1 MAHESNSPYVKWHID
16 SFEYIQDSIYKVNG
30 WVFHQNKDI
39 KNILLGETSV
49 TYTRILRN
57 DVAEAYPYII
67 NNRVGFEFL
76 FELRD
81 LSKPISITLE
91 DNSGVINI
99 GSLKNMTEKF
109 INLSLEIKSPK
120 VSLTANY
127 ILNSGFDNL
136 HKGVMVVDNFYK
148 DPDAVREYAMKNLT
162 FSPSGY
168 HKGERSHER
177 FILNGTKE
185 RFEQIIGRKVTN
197 WEHPEYANGRFQ
209 FCVETDPIVYHVDN
223 QTFAAVI
230 FLSPNAPLEA
240 GTATYRSK
248 ITGATRFEEFDTPE
262 FVTTFKGYGDEIS
275 FYDGSSFEVVDR
287 VGNVYNRLV
296 IWDAKTIHAA
306 TKYYGDDINN
316 SRFFHLFFFD
326 VE

>member
-16 SFEYIQDSIYKVNG
+16 EFKQIQNTTYKITG
-30 WVFHQNKDI
+30 WVFHQNREI
-39 KNILLGETSV
+39 KNILIGDSIL
-49 TYTRILRN
+49 TYQRIPRP
-57 DVAEAYPYII
+57 DVYQTYPYIVD
-67 NNRVGFEFL
+67 NNVGFEL
-76 FELRD
+76 LIEEKDLYKTLSVVFEDNTGIVNIGNFKSFITKFTNFR
-81 LSKPISITLE
+81 SIT
-91 DNSGVINI
+91 NN
-99 GSLKNMTEKF
+99 K
-109 INLSLEIKSPK
+109 
-120 VSLTANY
+120 SLTEDY
-127 ILNSGFDNL
+127 ILNSGFNNL
-136 HKGVMVVDNFYK
+136 HKGIMVVDNFYK
-148 DPDAVREYAMKNLT
+148 DPDAVREYAITNLT
-162 FSPSGY
+162 FNASGY
-168 HKGERSHER
+168 HKGERSQER

-209 FCVETDPIVYHVDN
+209 FCVEDDPIVYHVDN
-223 QTFAAVI
+223 QTFAAVV

-262 FVTTFKGYGDEIS
+262 FITTFKGYGDEIN

-287 VGNVYNRLV
+287 IGNVYNRLV

-306 TKYYGDDINN
+306 TKYYGNNINN
-316 SRFFHLFFFD
+316 SRFFQLFFFD

>member
-1 MAHESNSPYVKWHID
+1 
-16 SFEYIQDSIYKVNG
+16 
-30 WVFHQNKDI
+30 
-39 KNILLGETSV
+39 
-49 TYTRILRN
+49 
-57 DVAEAYPYII
+57 
-67 NNRVGFEFL
+67 
-76 FELRD
+76 
-81 LSKPISITLE
+81 
-91 DNSGVINI
+91 
-99 GSLKNMTEKF
+99 
-109 INLSLEIKSPK
+109 
-120 VSLTANY
+120 
-127 ILNSGFDNL
+127 
-136 HKGVMVVDNFYK
+136 MVVDNFYK
-148 DPDAVREYAMKNLT
+148 DPDAIREHAMNNLT

-168 HKGERSHER
+168 HKGERSQER

-209 FCVETDPIVYHVDN
+209 FCVDGDPIVYHVDN
-223 QTFAAVI
+223 QTFAAVV

-306 TKYYGDDINN
+306 TKYYGSNIQN
-316 SRFFHLFFFD
+316 SRFFQLFFFD

>member
-16 SFEYIQDSIYKVNG
+16 EFKQVQNSIYKISG
-30 WVFHQNKDI
+30 WIFHQNRKI
-39 KNILLGETSV
+39 KNILIEDSIL
-49 TYTRILRN
+49 TYQRISRP
-57 DVAEAYPYII
+57 DVCQIYPYIVD
-67 NNRVGFEFL
+67 NNVGFEL
-76 FELRD
+76 LIEKKDLYKTLSIIFED
-81 LSKPISITLE
+81 NTGIVNIGNFKDFTAKFTNFHSIINSKPLTE
-91 DNSGVINI
+91 D
-99 GSLKNMTEKF
+99 
-109 INLSLEIKSPK
+109 
-120 VSLTANY
+120 Y
-127 ILNSGFDNL
+127 ILNSGFNNL

-148 DPDAVREYAMKNLT
+148 DPDAIREYAMNNLT

-168 HKGERSHER
+168 HKGERSQER

-185 RFEQIIGRKVTN
+185 RFEQIIGRKITN

-209 FCVETDPIVYHVDN
+209 FCVDGDPIVYHVDN
-223 QTFAAVI
+223 QTFAAVV

-306 TKYYGDDINN
+306 TKYYGSNIQN
-316 SRFFHLFFFD
+316 SRFFQLFFFD

>member
-16 SFEYIQDSIYKVNG
+16 EFKQVQNSIYKISG
-30 WVFHQNKDI
+30 WIFHQNRKI
-39 KNILLGETSV
+39 KNILIEDSIL
-49 TYTRILRN
+49 TYQRIPRP
-57 DVAEAYPYII
+57 DVCQIYPYIVD
-67 NNRVGFEFL
+67 NNVGFEL
-76 FELRD
+76 LIEKKDLYKTLSIIFED
-81 LSKPISITLE
+81 NTGIVNIGNFKDFTAKFTNFHSIINSKPLTE
-91 DNSGVINI
+91 D
-99 GSLKNMTEKF
+99 
-109 INLSLEIKSPK
+109 
-120 VSLTANY
+120 Y
-127 ILNSGFDNL
+127 ILNSGFNNL

-148 DPDAVREYAMKNLT
+148 DPDAIREYAMNNLT

-168 HKGERSHER
+168 HKGERSQER

-185 RFEQIIGRKVTN
+185 RFEQIIGRKITN

-209 FCVETDPIVYHVDN
+209 FCVDGDPIVYHVDN
-223 QTFAAVI
+223 QTFAAVV

-306 TKYYGDDINN
+306 TKYYGSNIQN
-316 SRFFHLFFFD
+316 SRFFQLFFFD

>member
-16 SFEYIQDSIYKVNG
+16 EFKQVQNSIYKISG
-30 WVFHQNKDI
+30 WIFHQNRKI
-39 KNILLGETSV
+39 KNILIEDSIL
-49 TYTRILRN
+49 TYQRISRP
-57 DVAEAYPYII
+57 DVCQIYPYIVD
-67 NNRVGFEFL
+67 NNVGFEL
-76 FELRD
+76 LIEKKDLYKTLSIVFED
-81 LSKPISITLE
+81 NTGIVNIGNFKDFTAKFTNFHSIINSKPLTE
-91 DNSGVINI
+91 D
-99 GSLKNMTEKF
+99 
-109 INLSLEIKSPK
+109 
-120 VSLTANY
+120 Y
-127 ILNSGFDNL
+127 ILNSGFNNL

-148 DPDAVREYAMKNLT
+148 DPDAIREYAMNNLT
-162 FSPSGY
+162 FAPSGY
-168 HKGERSHER
+168 HKGERSQER

-209 FCVETDPIVYHVDN
+209 FCVDGDPIVYHVDN
-223 QTFAAVI
+223 QTFAAVV

-306 TKYYGDDINN
+306 TKYYGSNIQN
-316 SRFFHLFFFD
+316 SRFFQLFFFD

>member
-16 SFEYIQDSIYKVNG
+16 EFKQVQNSIYKISG
-30 WVFHQNKDI
+30 WIFHQNRKI
-39 KNILLGETSV
+39 KNILIEDSIL
-49 TYTRILRN
+49 TYQRISRP
-57 DVAEAYPYII
+57 DVSQTYPYIVD
-67 NNRVGFEFL
+67 NNIGFEL
-76 FELRD
+76 LIEEKNLYKVLSIIFED
-81 LSKPISITLE
+81 NTGIVNIGNFKDFTAKFTNFHSIINSKPLTE
-91 DNSGVINI
+91 D
-99 GSLKNMTEKF
+99 
-109 INLSLEIKSPK
+109 
-120 VSLTANY
+120 Y
-127 ILNSGFDNL
+127 ILNSGFNNL

-148 DPDAVREYAMKNLT
+148 DPDAIREYAMNNLT

-168 HKGERSHER
+168 HKGERSQER

-209 FCVETDPIVYHVDN
+209 FCVDGDPIVYHVDN
-223 QTFAAVI
+223 QTFAAVV

-240 GTATYRSK
+240 GTATYKSK

-306 TKYYGDDINN
+306 TKYYGSNIQN
-316 SRFFHLFFFD
+316 SRFFQLFFFD

>member
-16 SFEYIQDSIYKVNG
+16 EFKQIQNSIYKVSG
-30 WVFHQNKDI
+30 WIFHQSKEI
-39 KNILLGETSV
+39 KNILIGDFILSYQRIYRPDV
-49 TYTRILRN
+49 QQTY
-57 DVAEAYPYII
+57 PHII
-67 NNRVGFEFL
+67 NKNVGFEFL
-76 FELRD
+76 IEEKD
-81 LSKPISITLE
+81 LHKTLSLILE
-91 DNSGVINI
+91 DNSGVVNI
-99 GSLKNMTEKF
+99 GNLKDFVSRFNHFRPIIQNTKLPTED
-109 INLSLEIKSPK
+109 
-120 VSLTANY
+120 Y
-127 ILNSGFDNL
+127 IHNSGFNNL

-148 DPDAVREYAMKNLT
+148 DPDAIREYAMNKLT
-162 FSPSGY
+162 FAPSGY
-168 HKGERSHER
+168 HKGERSQER

-209 FCVETDPIVYHVDN
+209 FCVEDDPIVYHIDN
-223 QTFAAVI
+223 QTFAAVV

-262 FVTTFKGYGDEIS
+262 FITTFKGYGDEIS

-287 VGNVYNRLV
+287 IGNVYNRLV

-306 TKYYGDDINN
+306 TKYYGNDINN
-316 SRFFHLFFFD
+316 SRFFQLFFFD

>member
-1 MAHESNSPYVKWHID
+1 MAHESNSPYVRWHID
-16 SFEYIQDSIYKVNG
+16 EYKQVQNSIYKVTG
-30 WVFHQNKDI
+30 WMFHQNREI
-39 KNILLGETSV
+39 KNILIGDSILTHQRISRPDVEQ
-49 TYTRILRN
+49 TYPFIVN
-57 DVAEAYPYII
+57 K
-67 NNRVGFEFL
+67 NVGFEF
-76 FELRD
+76 FIEEKD
-81 LSKPISITLE
+81 TQKPLSLILE

-99 GSLKNMTEKF
+99 GNIKDFTSKFTNLLPVILENKFLTED
-109 INLSLEIKSPK
+109 
-120 VSLTANY
+120 Y

-148 DPDAVREYAMKNLT
+148 DPDAIREYAMNKLT
-162 FSPSGY
+162 FTPSGY
-168 HKGERSHER
+168 HKGERSQER

-209 FCVETDPIVYHVDN
+209 FCVDGDPIVYHVDN
-223 QTFAAVI
+223 QTFAAVV

-306 TKYYGDDINN
+306 TKYYGSNIQN
-316 SRFFHLFFFD
+316 SRFFQLFFFD

>member
-16 SFEYIQDSIYKVNG
+16 EFKQIQNTTYKVTG
-30 WVFHQNKDI
+30 WIFHQNREI
-39 KNILLGETSV
+39 KNILIGDSIL
-49 TYTRILRN
+49 TYQRISRP
-57 DVAEAYPYII
+57 DVCQTYPYII
-67 NNRVGFEFL
+67 NNNVGFEL
-76 FELRD
+76 LIEEKDLYKTLSVVFEDNTGIVNIGNFKSFITKFTNFR
-81 LSKPISITLE
+81 SIT
-91 DNSGVINI
+91 NN
-99 GSLKNMTEKF
+99 K
-109 INLSLEIKSPK
+109 
-120 VSLTANY
+120 SLTEDY
-127 ILNSGFDNL
+127 ILNSGFNNL
-136 HKGVMVVDNFYK
+136 HKGIMVVDNFYK
-148 DPDAVREYAMKNLT
+148 DPDAIREYAITNLT
-162 FSPSGY
+162 FNSSGY
-168 HKGERSHER
+168 HKGERSQER

-209 FCVETDPIVYHVDN
+209 FCVEDDPIVYHVDN
-223 QTFAAVI
+223 QTFAAVV

-262 FVTTFKGYGDEIS
+262 FITTFKGYGSEIN
-275 FYDGSSFEVVDR
+275 FYDGSSFEVVDQ

-306 TKYYGDDINN
+306 TKYYGDHIHN
-316 SRFFHLFFFD
+316 SRFFQLFFFD

>member
-16 SFEYIQDSIYKVNG
+16 EFKQVQNSIYKISG
-30 WVFHQNKDI
+30 WIFHQNRKI
-39 KNILLGETSV
+39 KNILIEDSIL
-49 TYTRILRN
+49 TYQRISRP
-57 DVAEAYPYII
+57 DVSQTYPYIVD
-67 NNRVGFEFL
+67 NNVGFEL
-76 FELRD
+76 LIEEKNLYKVLSIIFED
-81 LSKPISITLE
+81 NTGIVNIGNFKDFTAKFTNFHSIINSKPLTE
-91 DNSGVINI
+91 D
-99 GSLKNMTEKF
+99 
-109 INLSLEIKSPK
+109 
-120 VSLTANY
+120 Y
-127 ILNSGFDNL
+127 ILNSGFNNL

-148 DPDAVREYAMKNLT
+148 DPDAIREYAMNNLT

-168 HKGERSHER
+168 HKGERSQER

-209 FCVETDPIVYHVDN
+209 FCVDGDPIVYHVDN
-223 QTFAAVI
+223 QTFAAVV

-306 TKYYGDDINN
+306 TKYYGSNIQN
-316 SRFFHLFFFD
+316 SRFFQLFFFD

>member
-16 SFEYIQDSIYKVNG
+16 EFKQVQNSIYKISG
-30 WVFHQNKDI
+30 WIFHQNRKI
-39 KNILLGETSV
+39 KNILIEDSIL
-49 TYTRILRN
+49 TYQRISRP
-57 DVAEAYPYII
+57 DVYQIYPYIVD
-67 NNRVGFEFL
+67 NNVGFEL
-76 FELRD
+76 LIEKKDLYKTLSIIFED
-81 LSKPISITLE
+81 NTGIVNIGNFKDFTAKFTNFHSIINSKPLTE
-91 DNSGVINI
+91 D
-99 GSLKNMTEKF
+99 
-109 INLSLEIKSPK
+109 
-120 VSLTANY
+120 Y
-127 ILNSGFDNL
+127 ILNSGFNNL

-148 DPDAVREYAMKNLT
+148 DPDAIREYAMNNLT
-162 FSPSGY
+162 FAPSGY
-168 HKGERSHER
+168 HKGERSQER

-185 RFEQIIGRKVTN
+185 QFEQIIGRKVTN

-209 FCVETDPIVYHVDN
+209 FCVDGDPIVYHVDN
-223 QTFAAVI
+223 QTFAAVV

-296 IWDAKTIHAA
+296 IWDAKTIHTA
-306 TKYYGDDINN
+306 TKYYGSNIQN
-316 SRFFHLFFFD
+316 SRFFQLFFFD

>member
-16 SFEYIQDSIYKVNG
+16 EFKQVQNSIYKISG
-30 WVFHQNKDI
+30 WIFHQNRKI
-39 KNILLGETSV
+39 KNILIEDSIL
-49 TYTRILRN
+49 TYQRISRP
-57 DVAEAYPYII
+57 DVSQTYPYIVD
-67 NNRVGFEFL
+67 NNVGFEL
-76 FELRD
+76 LIEEKNLYKVLSIIFED
-81 LSKPISITLE
+81 NTGIVNIGNFKDFTAKFTNFHSIINSKPLTE
-91 DNSGVINI
+91 D
-99 GSLKNMTEKF
+99 
-109 INLSLEIKSPK
+109 
-120 VSLTANY
+120 Y
-127 ILNSGFDNL
+127 ILNSGFNNL

-148 DPDAVREYAMKNLT
+148 DPDAIREYAMNNLT

-168 HKGERSHER
+168 HKGERSQER

-209 FCVETDPIVYHVDN
+209 FCVDGDPIVYHVDN
-223 QTFAAVI
+223 QTFAAVV

-287 VGNVYNRLV
+287 VGNV
-296 IWDAKTIHAA
+296 
-306 TKYYGDDINN
+306 
-316 SRFFHLFFFD
+316 
-326 VE
+326 

>member
-16 SFEYIQDSIYKVNG
+16 EFKQVQNSIYKISG
-30 WVFHQNKDI
+30 WIFHQNRKI
-39 KNILLGETSV
+39 KNILIEDSIL
-49 TYTRILRN
+49 TYQRISRP
-57 DVAEAYPYII
+57 DVYQIYPYIVD
-67 NNRVGFEFL
+67 NNVGFEL
-76 FELRD
+76 LIEKKDLYKTLSIIFED
-81 LSKPISITLE
+81 NTGIVNIGNFKDFTAKFTNFHSIINSKPLTE
-91 DNSGVINI
+91 D
-99 GSLKNMTEKF
+99 
-109 INLSLEIKSPK
+109 
-120 VSLTANY
+120 Y
-127 ILNSGFDNL
+127 ILNSGFNNL

-148 DPDAVREYAMKNLT
+148 DPDAIREYAMNNLT

-168 HKGERSHER
+168 HKGERSQER

-185 RFEQIIGRKVTN
+185 QFEQIIGRKVTN

-209 FCVETDPIVYHVDN
+209 FCVDGDPIVYHVDN
-223 QTFAAVI
+223 QTFAAVV

-306 TKYYGDDINN
+306 TKYYGSNIQN
-316 SRFFHLFFFD
+316 SRFFQLFFFD